1 MALAGAAEVSGR
13 VVPTHGS
20 SWEVQVQRMRAY
32 DYSPIAN
39 GQVFV
44 ARNWLSDELLQALRA
59 DVHGLLGGGKFHEAD
74 ERSVAGLHEQGWS
87 SVNGQ
92 PAASEARAA
101 ARALFEALRLELELV
116 LQRRAPA

>member
-20 SWEVQVQRMRAY
+20 SWDVQVQRMRAY

-92 PAASEARAA
+92 PAASEARSA